1 MSEEDDMLGQQM
13 ESARK
18 ARGWS
23 QDELAT
29 AAAVSRKTIYSLEN
43 GEDVS
48 TRSLGKILLALGL
61 KIRLVPDAAPT
72 LDDVLAENRERT
84 RERGS

>member
-1 MSEEDDMLGQQM
+1 MLGQQM